1 MVIFIV
7 QAEVK
12 NRIILKERLEKKRK
26 IIKMMQ
32 KNLLEEK
39 DQEVCSVV
47 KVVLKVVLDINY
59 YN

>member
-1 MVIFIV
+1 
-7 QAEVK
+7 
-12 NRIILKERLEKKRK
+12 
-26 IIKMMQ
+26 MQ